1 MPCTGTLAR
10 HLAAALFIA
19 LLRLLAPPGADGQSL
34 DVLSLDGRHIDP
46 FRVAPASRATVFVFT
61 RTDCPNS
68 NRLAPTIEQLR
79 REFEP
84 RGVRFWLVFVD
95 PAEPAPAIRAHLT
108 EYGQHATAVRDPRHT
123 LVEFSGATITP
134 EAAVYVIGD
143 GAPRLAYR
151 GRIDDRYV
159 DFGRAR
165 PQPLKRDLREALEAL
180 LSGRAVVPQT
190 TPAVG
195 CIIADVR

>member
-1 MPCTGTLAR
+1 MISTGTVAR
-10 HLAAALFIA
+10 QSAVALFIA

-46 FRVAPASRATVFVFT
+46 FRVTPASRATVFVFT
-61 RTDCPNS
+61 RTDCPIS
-68 NRLAPTIEQLR
+68 NRFAPTIEQLR

-95 PAEPAPAIRAHLT
+95 PAEPAAAIRAHLT
-108 EYGQHATAVRDPRHT
+108 EYGQQASAVRDPRHT

-134 EAAVYVIGD
+134 EAAVYVSGD
-143 GAPRLAYR
+143 GAARLAYR

-180 LSGRAVVPQT
+180 LAGRAVVPQT
-190 TPAVG
+190 TQAIG
-195 CIIADVR
+195 CIIADLR